1 MVGSITLYMVTEF
14 LVGAFFGA
22 ARIAER
28 KRCHMDE
35 NTTSAA
41 EVNLMK
47 AEEYRDHPDAGENKI
62 KKRRAG
68 KKLALLIAAAV
79 VVGVVAASVFQG
91 VSWYRAK
98 ESGGAVSKEPIS
110 ELEGVSQKAVVTV
123 EPDAAVGASVTDV
136 SGVVKNVMPAV
147 VAINCK
153 VSKVSVGYDFFGR
166 GREQKEQSTSSGT
179 GILIGQSEREL
190 FIVTNNHVIADAV
203 EVTVEFCDKTT
214 AVAEVKGVEENN
226 DLAVVCVPFD
236 GLSFETLRQIRLAS
250 LGSSDDLKMGEF
262 VIAIGNALGYGQSVT
277 VGYVSALD
285 REVTAEGVT
294 LDLIQVDAAINPGNS
309 GGALLNANGEVVGIN
324 SVKYSDTDVERVGYA
339 IPISEVLPI
348 INDLMNREQ
357 LAEGE
362 SAYLGIVGKDV
373 DAVHS
378 KSFHMPIGI
387 CVTKVGEDSPAER
400 AGLHQGDIIVGINGR
415 TVATMEE
422 YLHVLGYTRGGTEGT
437 LQLKVLEN
445 GSYVDKELLVVFG
458 YRGEGED
465 Q

>member
-1 MVGSITLYMVTEF
+1 M
-14 LVGAFFGA
+14 
-22 ARIAER
+22 
-28 KRCHMDE
+28 
-35 NTTSAA
+35 
-41 EVNLMK
+41 
-47 AEEYRDHPDAGENKI
+47 
-62 KKRRAG
+62 
-68 KKLALLIAAAV
+68 
-79 VVGVVAASVFQG
+79 VAASVFQG

-214 AVAEVKGVEENN
+214 AVAEVKGVEEND

-309 GGALLNANGEVVGIN
+309 GGALLYANGEVVGIN

-373 DAVHS
+373 DAAHS
-378 KSFHMPIGI
+378 KSFHMPVGI

>member
-1 MVGSITLYMVTEF
+1 M
-14 LVGAFFGA
+14 
-22 ARIAER
+22 
-28 KRCHMDE
+28 
-35 NTTSAA
+35 
-41 EVNLMK
+41 
-47 AEEYRDHPDAGENKI
+47 
-62 KKRRAG
+62 
-68 KKLALLIAAAV
+68 
-79 VVGVVAASVFQG
+79 
-91 VSWYRAK
+91 
-98 ESGGAVSKEPIS
+98 
-110 ELEGVSQKAVVTV
+110 
-123 EPDAAVGASVTDV
+123 
-136 SGVVKNVMPAV
+136 
-147 VAINCK
+147 
-153 VSKVSVGYDFFGR
+153 
-166 GREQKEQSTSSGT
+166 
-179 GILIGQSEREL
+179 
-190 FIVTNNHVIADAV
+190 TNNHVIADAV

>member
-1 MVGSITLYMVTEF
+1 MVGSIALYMVTEF

-110 ELEGVSQKAVVTV
+110 ELEGVFQKAVVTV

-147 VAINCK
+147 VATNCK

-294 LDLIQVDAAINPGNS
+294 LDLIQVDAAI
-309 GGALLNANGEVVGIN
+309 
-324 SVKYSDTDVERVGYA
+324 
-339 IPISEVLPI
+339 SEVLPI